1 MLKVK
6 RRKDIKSDIYYVTG
20 TFYYEGESRYINKI
34 SCKTTDKKEANK
46 FVYKLIDNLKQDI
59 SLHTSKKYSAVSYL
73 KIADD
78 DPDTAP
84 SLKTI

>member
-34 SCKTTDKKEANK
+34 SCKTKDKKEANAK
-46 FVYKLIDNLKQDI
+46 ANQKV
-59 SLHTSKKYSAVSYL
+59 KKSERTVF
-73 KIADD
+73 
-78 DPDTAP
+78 
-84 SLKTI
+84 